1 MQKIR
6 FIMLS
11 GFDNRSAIVR
21 TDQVTAVEEVS
32 NGLTCVRHVVLLN
45 GRVVV
50 ATDSI
55 DTIWGRL
62 GYGHVEV

>member
-6 FIMLS
+6 FILLS
-11 GFDNRSAIVR
+11 GFDNRSVIVR
-21 TDQVTAVEEVS
+21 SDQIATVEEVS
-32 NGLTCVRHVVLLN
+32 NGLTYVRHVMLLN
-45 GRVVV
+45 GQVVV

-62 GYGHVEV
+62 GYGRVEV